1 MNASFSKKALSLG
14 LGLFFFSSGTLLA
27 QSAWKLEK
35 DQNGVKV
42 YVRTV
47 ANQPM
52 KESKA
57 IVQFS
62 STPEAVLEVIF
73 DFPRYGEW
81 VPRVINAREVER
93 NGDSEIIS
101 YSLNDSPWPVS
112 DRDLVLR
119 NTIKRAS
126 DGSVTILLKGLSGKV
141 PEKSGIVR
149 MTLYEGF
156 YQISPK
162 GNGQVEVVYQ
172 ALFDPAGSIP
182 AWMANMAVV
191 DTPYDLLMGMR
202 KKLTG
207 K

>member
-1 MNASFSKKALSLG
+1 MNPSFFNKALSFG
-14 LGLFFFSSGTLLA
+14 LGLFFLSSFSLTA
-27 QSAWKLEK
+27 QSAWELKK
-35 DQNGVKV
+35 DENGVKV

-57 IVQFS
+57 IIQFS
-62 STPEAVLEVIF
+62 STPEAVLKIIF
-73 DFPRYGEW
+73 DFQRYGEW

-93 NGDSEIIS
+93 NSDSEIIS

-119 NTIKRAS
+119 NTIKRAA
-126 DGSVTILLKGLSGKV
+126 DGSITILLKALTGKV

-149 MTLYEGF
+149 MTFYEGF

-172 ALFDPAGSIP
+172 ALLDPAGSIP

-191 DTPYDLLMGMR
+191 DTPYDLLTGMR